1 MGQLK
6 KIAIEHNTVV
16 FVIIA
21 HNREANK
28 SGDVTMES
36 GRDTSA
42 LEYSADLQLGLT
54 FTACLKRPGS
64 PNPKSKDEL
73 TDEEKRQLTLKVT
86 KGRFA
91 APGAYVDLFFNGETM
106 TYTQTTNT
114 YKAPPTQPRAKRTL

>member
-1 MGQLK
+1 
-6 KIAIEHNTVV
+6 
-16 FVIIA
+16 
-21 HNREANK
+21 
-28 SGDVTMES
+28 MES

-73 TDEEKRQLTLKVT
+73 TEEEKRQLTLKVT

-91 APGAYVDLFFNGETM
+91 APGASVDLLFNGETM
-106 TYTQTTNT
+106 TYTQTARINP
-114 YKAPPTQPRAKRTL
+114 APETHRGAYRV